1 MQLITIFF
9 LEKEHVADRFN
20 LRLIRQLRLKKPTK
34 GGSEMSAL
42 FITTQIMHNGD
53 FGIALTPVLESCV
66 VVTSR
71 NKSASNVS
79 AK

>member
-1 MQLITIFF
+1 
-9 LEKEHVADRFN
+9 
-20 LRLIRQLRLKKPTK
+20 
-34 GGSEMSAL
+34 MSAL